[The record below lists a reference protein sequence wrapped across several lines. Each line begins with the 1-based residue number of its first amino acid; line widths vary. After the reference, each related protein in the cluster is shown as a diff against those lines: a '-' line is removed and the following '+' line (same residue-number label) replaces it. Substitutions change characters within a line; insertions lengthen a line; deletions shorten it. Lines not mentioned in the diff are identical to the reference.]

1 MNILSPLAGLLS
13 ALLLTTAAA
22 QAGETFSIV
31 QDKPELV
38 HIDLGKEGASHGDM
52 LAFEAGF
59 TAPDGKKGTMSGLI
73 TTVDVPDG
81 SGDKFFDRLADIVLD
96 FGGTDTLVI
105 AGRSTYAVGAGEMV
119 VDAPQVRAIVG
130 GTGRF
135 IGKHGQMT
143 TTRRDAGHYEHKIE
157 LVD

>member
-1 MNILSPLAGLLS
+1 MTRLSLLAGLAG
-13 ALLLTTAAA
+13 ALLLSGAA
-22 QAGETFSIV
+22 QARDTFSII
-31 QDKPELV
+31 QDKPELT
-38 HIDLGKEGASHGDM
+38 HIDLGKEGPSHGDM
-52 LAFEAGF
+52 LAFEATF
-59 TAPDGKKGTMSGLI
+59 TTTEGKKGTMNGLI

-81 SGDKFFDRLADIVLD
+81 AGDKFFDRLADIVLD
-96 FGGTDTLVI
+96 FGNADTLVI
-105 AGRSTYAVGAGEMV
+105 AGRSVYAVGAGEMV

-135 IGKHGQMT
+135 IGKRGQMT